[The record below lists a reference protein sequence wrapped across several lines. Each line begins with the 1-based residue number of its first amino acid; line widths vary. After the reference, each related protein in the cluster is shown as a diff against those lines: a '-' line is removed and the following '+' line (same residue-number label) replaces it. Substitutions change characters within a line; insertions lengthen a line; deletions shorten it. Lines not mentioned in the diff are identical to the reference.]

1 MSVGDDLQNV
11 VQTCCVFVVDE
22 NETTRAALRFMLL
35 GYSETHEMAS
45 VEAALVTGKQWRP
58 DLVIVSALLVARSD
72 LVLLHQLR
80 AVWPGVKLLVICE
93 AAEDECHAAA
103 LAAGA
108 DDTLMRPFMVDAVR
122 RKMDRLL
129 GRQQDEPRHSADK
142 RLTLPHGPAVDHT
155 VHIGHH

>member
-1 MSVGDDLQNV
+1 MSVGDDLQNL

-35 GYSETHEMAS
+35 GYSETHEMVS

-122 RKMDRLL
+122 RKVDRLL
-129 GRQQDEPRHSADK
+129 GRRQDEARHSGRT
-142 RLTLPHGPAVDHT
+142 RLAPPQVPAAELGA
-155 VHIGHH
+155 HIGHH